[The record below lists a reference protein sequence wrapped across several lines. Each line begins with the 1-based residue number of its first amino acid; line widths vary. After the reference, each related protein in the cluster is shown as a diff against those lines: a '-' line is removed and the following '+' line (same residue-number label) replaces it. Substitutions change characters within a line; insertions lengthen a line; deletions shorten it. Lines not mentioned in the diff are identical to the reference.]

1 MPHRLAYLII
11 SLISIAVYT
20 LVGDLEC
27 YVVKSIVLSSIGLY
41 DFDRNLYTLSMWSK
55 FTAVILINYGLTG
68 ATFNFDIFNNC
79 L

>member
-1 MPHRLAYLII
+1 MPHLFAYLII

-41 DFDRNLYTLSMWSK
+41 DFDRNL
-55 FTAVILINYGLTG
+55 
-68 ATFNFDIFNNC
+68 
-79 L
+79 

>member
-1 MPHRLAYLII
+1 MPHLLAYLII

-20 LVGDLEC
+20 LVGDFEFC
-27 YVVKSIVLSSIGLY
+27 VAKSIESSIGLN